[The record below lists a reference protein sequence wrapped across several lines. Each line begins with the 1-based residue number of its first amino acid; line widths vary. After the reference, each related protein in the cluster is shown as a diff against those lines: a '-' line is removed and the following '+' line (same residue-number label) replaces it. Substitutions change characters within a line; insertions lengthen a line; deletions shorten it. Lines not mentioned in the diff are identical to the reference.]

1 MIKIMNTSAA
11 SSTKETQSH
20 CHETHSDD
28 DDDDERIII
37 NGKCISI
44 ETIME

>member
-28 DDDDERIII
+28 DDDERIII